1 MKNIL
6 LIFTFLLSTSLFAQS
21 GSVYFFNFTLD
32 PELTDYIKVENKS
45 KQWFSGWSESQAMP
59 DEIVDSIK
67 SKTETAFSNKL
78 DIPVTMCYRTN
89 KKGENL
95 GSAGVFGAL
104 EGMPDNTFNKG
115 KEDGPDATQYIYFS
129 VQIYAAGGTSITMVD
144 KKSKLKPKLQ
154 LTVKVL
160 DADKKKLWEN
170 KVVIKDFEKLR
181 STTKFYGAKEVTTS
195 ETLTPYDIYAM
206 FLMGLEELCL

>member
-1 MKNIL
+1 MKNTL
-6 LIFTFLLSTSLFAQS
+6 LLCSFLFCSTLFAQS
-21 GSVYFFNFTLD
+21 GSVYFFNFTVE

-45 KQWFSGWSESQAMP
+45 RQWFTGWSEGQAMP
-59 DEIVDSIK
+59 TELVDSIK
-67 SKTETAFSNKL
+67 SKTETAFSTKL

-115 KEDGPDATQYIYFS
+115 KEDCPEATQYIYFS
-129 VQIYAAGGTSITMVD
+129 VQIYAGGGTSITMVN
-144 KKSKLKPKLQ
+144 KKTKLKPKLQ
-154 LTVKVL
+154 LTVKVM
-160 DADKKKLWEN
+160 DADKNKLWEN

-181 STTKFYGAKEVTTS
+181 SITKYYGAKEVTTS

-206 FLMGLEELCL
+206 FLMGLDELCI